1 MPETKILVAICTAG
15 RPKMLGA
22 CLASVATQEMPANAS
37 AEVVVVDNNRAPTV
51 APIVEG
57 AAAGSAIPMRTVHE
71 PEPGIPQARNRAID
85 EALASGADW
94 LVFIDDDEEAEPG
107 WLARL
112 IEAGVGFKADAVQ
125 GKLTKLYPERLPP
138 FVLAT
143 NHSPRRDGQE
153 LAVAYTHNV
162 AIARRVF
169 DPGALGLRFDESL
182 RYTGGSDSRFFR
194 AAHKLGARIVAADRS
209 VVTER
214 QAPDRLT
221 LRWQLAREFRMGAGA
236 ARTEVALDL
245 PRAERKRTPFQL
257 AYRILRSIL
266 FIVLSPLT
274 LILGWK
280 RFERTVGR
288 ALLTIASSLGGFAGL
303 YGKLP
308 DPYRKLDG
316 Y

>member
-1 MPETKILVAICTAG
+1 MPETRILVAICTAG

-22 CLASVATQEMPANAS
+22 CLASVATQEMPANAT

-51 APIVEG
+51 APIV
-57 AAAGSAIPMRTVHE
+57 ATASAGSAIPMRTVHE

-85 EALASGADW
+85 EALRAGVDW

-112 IEAGVGFKADAVQ
+112 IEAGIAFAADAVQ
-125 GKLTKLYPERLPP
+125 GKLTKIYPERLPL
-138 FVLAT
+138 FVQAV
-143 NHSPRRDGQE
+143 NHSSRQDGQE
-153 LAVAYTHNV
+153 LSVAYTHNV
-162 AIARRVF
+162 ALARRLF
-169 DPGALGLRFDESL
+169 DPAGLGLRFDETL

-194 AAHKLGARIVAADRS
+194 AAHKMGAKIVAADRS

-214 QAPDRLT
+214 QAVDRLT

-236 ARTEVALDL
+236 ARTEVALAL
-245 PRAERKRTPFQL
+245 PRAERKRTPLQL
-257 AYRILRSIL
+257 AYRILRSIV

-274 LILGWK
+274 LVLGWK

-288 ALLTIASSLGGFAGL
+288 ALLATASSLGGFAGL